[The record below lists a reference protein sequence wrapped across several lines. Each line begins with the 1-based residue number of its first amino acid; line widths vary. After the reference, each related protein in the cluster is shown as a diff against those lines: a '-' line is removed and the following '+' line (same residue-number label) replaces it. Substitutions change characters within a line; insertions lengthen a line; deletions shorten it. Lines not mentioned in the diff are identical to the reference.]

1 MGVMQDRHRMMGACD
16 SELPP
21 QYKRLTYVHA
31 PYGAYLD
38 TGITIN
44 RGCIVTLDMMI
55 LATTNNFSY
64 WGYRWSGN
72 WTSPYQFYIQT
83 NKGNR
88 IIIGTT
94 ATGAN
99 NNAAFVGDVRQ
110 KIVMDT
116 TTGSAYVNG
125 SQVSLTTNTTN
136 AFDSDGSSVYHP
148 TLFGAN
154 MVGTIGYSSGYMK
167 VYAYQVEESGALTQK
182 LIPCKNASGTVG
194 FWDAVRHTFMT
205 SATAIAFDEA

>member
-1 MGVMQDRHRMMGACD
+1 MGMMQDRHRMLAAFD
-16 SELPP
+16 PKLPP

-55 LATTNNFSY
+55 SATTSNFSY

-72 WTSPYQFYIQT
+72 WTNPYQMYIQT
-83 NKGNR
+83 NNGYR
-88 IIIGTT
+88 IIVGTT
-94 ATGAN
+94 AGGSDN
-99 NNAAFVGDVRQ
+99 NEAFVGDVRQ

-116 TTGSAYVNG
+116 TAGKVYVNG
-125 SQVSLTTNTTN
+125 SQVSLTTDVAN
-136 AFDSDGSSVYHP
+136 AFDADGSSVYHP
-148 TLFGAN
+148 ALFGAN
-154 MVGTIGYSSGYMK
+154 MVGTVGSSSGTMK
-167 VYAYQVEESGALTQK
+167 VYAYEVSESGALTQK
-182 LIPCKNASGTVG
+182 LIPCQDASGTVG

-205 SATAIAFDEA
+205 SATATAFDGA